1 MYVCMYVCV
10 SSQGM
15 RLAKHVFLKR
25 NDIKSTI
32 EVADTCI
39 DRVSWV
45 G

>member
-1 MYVCMYVCV
+1 MYVWV
-10 SSQGM
+10 SQGM

-39 DRVSWV
+39 DRVSVARV